1 MILDPCMQSIV
12 SKKIDFVEGGEY
24 KTWNGRMVVVGEIG
38 GFTKRWR
45 FHGLCT
51 PSSILLSVTM
61 ITIVVYI
68 VDFLE
73 MKPKSCHYLIID
85 TLTFVCKI
93 WKYFSDVVQMG
104 ESIRTVTNS
113 FEKFKIHLFSNKQS
127 IFDLLSENCFSF
139 SKKTPQEIA

>member
-1 MILDPCMQSIV
+1 
-12 SKKIDFVEGGEY
+12 
-24 KTWNGRMVVVGEIG
+24 MVVVGEIG

-45 FHGLCT
+45 FHGVCT

-85 TLTFVCKI
+85 TQTFVCKI
-93 WKYFSDVVQMG
+93 WKYFSGVVQMG
-104 ESIRTVTNS
+104 ESIRIVTNN
-113 FEKFKIHLFSNKQS
+113 FENLRYIFFLINNPFLTLSPKIV
-127 IFDLLSENCFSF
+127 
-139 SKKTPQEIA
+139 

>member
-1 MILDPCMQSIV
+1 MILDPCLQSIV
-12 SKKIDFVEGGEY
+12 SKKIDVVEGGEHE
-24 KTWNGRMVVVGEIG
+24 TWNGRMVVVGEIE

-45 FHGLCT
+45 FHGVCT

-61 ITIVVYI
+61 ITIV

-93 WKYFSDVVQMG
+93 WKYFSGVVQMG

-113 FEKFKIHLFSNKQS
+113 FEKFKIHLFFNKQF
-127 IFDLLSENCFSF
+127 IFDPLSENCFSF
-139 SKKTPQEIA
+139 SKKTPQEIV